1 MKYEYLIR
9 EGEQWGTEIPTE
21 TETAPETSATGEDG
35 GDGQFQEETPAGY
48 PETETIT
55 ETESEETETEES
67 ETEEKEVTET
77 EETEETEG
85 SEEATESDPEE
96 EDTQR
101 TESDQYGVVQVDYS
115 DQFSDLHDQIETLQV
130 IGYATTVL
138 LAASILFS
146 LILRVL
152 RN

>member
-1 MKYEYLIR
+1 MKYEYLVR
-9 EGEQWGTEIPTE
+9 EGEVWGTEIPTE

-35 GDGQFQEETPAGY
+35 GDGQFQEETPDGY
-48 PETETIT
+48 TETETIT
-55 ETESEETETEES
+55 ETESEETETEETET

-77 EETEETEG
+77 EETEG
-85 SEEATESDPEE
+85 SEDAEESDREE

-101 TESDQYGVVQVDYS
+101 SESDQYGVVQVDYS

>member
-1 MKYEYLIR
+1 MKNEYLIR
-9 EGEQWGTEIPTE
+9 EGEEWGTEIPTE

-35 GDGQFQEETPAGY
+35 GAGQFQEETPAGY
-48 PETETIT
+48 TETETIT
-55 ETESEETETEES
+55 ETESEETETEET
-67 ETEEKEVTET
+67 ETEEKEVTES
-77 EETEETEG
+77 EETEG
-85 SEEATESDPEE
+85 SEEANESDPEE

-101 TESDQYGVVQVDYS
+101 TESDQYGVVQVDYT